1 LKSVVRPAEAAGLVL
16 IRQAVSASQGGLD
29 TEVLLG
35 RRSGR
40 SRFMPGIYVFPGGRV
55 GPEDRQPSGFAEP
68 LPNPPPGLDRA
79 TRQRLPVFARAALR
93 ETYEETGLLLGAAEA
108 ASAHPPRLG
117 AHPPRP
123 GIPGLGGSGLGG
135 SGLGGSGLGSSSL
148 GSSSLGGAAPWK
160 AFAAAGLEPGFSGM
174 RLVARAITP
183 ANSPVR
189 FHTRFFLAEGTAAV
203 GEFGGDG
210 ELEDIRWAPVES
222 LPDLPMADITHLV
235 LEEAL
240 AHRAGAGGLDRPA
253 PLFHWTGPRRYVR
266 FRSQ

>member
-1 LKSVVRPAEAAGLVL
+1 LKSVVRPAAAAGLVL
-16 IRQAVSASQGGLD
+16 IRQSVSASPGGFGA
-29 TEVLLG
+29 EVLLG

-68 LPNPPPGLDRA
+68 LPDPPPGLDRT

-93 ETYEETGLLLGAAEA
+93 ETYEETGLLLGAAQV
-108 ASAHPPRLG
+108 ASVPSPRRG
-117 AHPPRP
+117 AP
-123 GIPGLGGSGLGG
+123 GPGGSGLDGSGLGG
-135 SGLGGSGLGSSSL
+135 T
-148 GSSSLGGAAPWK
+148 APWK
-160 AFAAAGLEPGFSGM
+160 AFAAAGLDPGFAGM

-203 GEFGGDG
+203 GEIAGDG
-210 ELEDIRWAPVES
+210 ELEDIHWAPLES
-222 LPDLPMADITHLV
+222 LPELPMADITLLV

-240 AHRAGAGGLDRPA
+240 ARRAGTGAPDRPA
-253 PLFHWTGPRRYVR
+253 PLFRWIGSKQHPWDLQGVPDRRA
-266 FRSQ
+266 

>member
-1 LKSVVRPAEAAGLVL
+1 ML
-16 IRQAVSASQGGLD
+16 IRQAASASPGSFGI
-29 TEVLLG
+29 EVLLG

-68 LPNPPPGLDRA
+68 LPNPPPGLDQA

-108 ASAHPPRLG
+108 ASAHPPR
-117 AHPPRP
+117 P
-123 GIPGLGGSGLGG
+123 GIPSLGGIGLGGPDLGG
-135 SGLGGSGLGSSSL
+135 PD
-148 GSSSLGGAAPWK
+148 LGGAAPWK
-160 AFAAAGLEPGFSGM
+160 AFAAAGLEPGFADM

-210 ELEDIRWAPVES
+210 ELEDIRWASVES
-222 LPDLPMADITHLV
+222 LPELPMADITHLV
-235 LEEAL
+235 LAEAL
-240 AHRAGAGGLDRPA
+240 AHRAGAGGLGRPA
-253 PLFHWTGPRRYVR
+253 PLFRRTR
-266 FRSQ
+266 PMR